1 MAAGWNF
8 ETIPDEEEEHYD
20 VSSGRR
26 RRGPFVLDVSTLG
39 LPINSYV
46 PSFTPI
52 CADLVKHTAQIVVNA
67 KVVEAATADA
77 TSIKI
82 AKGSYVVS
90 GAILGNGSA
99 GATVSAINKTNADYD
114 VLTLAAAFGATLAVG
129 DVLFT
134 AKTAAGKTQ
143 AVVANSAL
151 YENHKVTSG
160 INNVALLMKAF
171 DIEPD
176 KLVTPFSANDKANL
190 PYFQFNE

>member
-1 MAAGWNF
+1 MAGWKYNI
-8 ETIPDEEEEHYD
+8 TPPDEQEERYD

-26 RRGPFVLDVSTLG
+26 RIGAFVLNVNG
-39 LPINSYV
+39 LALDSYG

-52 CADLVKHTAQIVVNA
+52 CADLVKKTAAIVVNC
-67 KVVEAATADA
+67 KVVEDAVATA
-77 TSIKI
+77 TNIKI

-90 GAILGNGSA
+90 GTILGNGSA
-99 GATVSAINKTNADYD
+99 GATVDSIDKTNADYD
-114 VLTLAAAFGATLAVG
+114 VVTLTAAFGAALSNG

-134 AKTAAGKTQ
+134 AKTTAGKAQ
-143 AVVANSAL
+143 SIVANSAL
-151 YENHKVTSG
+151 FENHKVTSG

>member
-1 MAAGWNF
+1 MAGWKYNI
-8 ETIPDEEEEHYD
+8 TPPDEQEERYD

-26 RRGPFVLDVSTLG
+26 RIGAFVLNVNG
-39 LPINSYV
+39 LALDSYV

-52 CADLVKHTAQIVVNA
+52 CADLVAHTAQIVVNA
-67 KVVEAATADA
+67 KVVEAADSTA
-77 TSIKI
+77 TTVKI
-82 AKGSYVVS
+82 AKGSYVQT
-90 GAILGNGSA
+90 GTILGNGSY
-99 GATVSAINKTNADYD
+99 GGTVSAINKTNSDYD
-114 VLTLAAAFGATLAVG
+114 VITFSAAFGAALSVG

-134 AKTAAGKTQ
+134 AKTTAGKTQ

>member
-1 MAAGWNF
+1 MAAGWTF
-8 ETIPDEEEEHYD
+8 ETIPDEEEERYD

-26 RRGPFVLDVSTLG
+26 RRGPFVLDVSG
-39 LPINSYV
+39 LQVNSYI
-46 PSFTPI
+46 PSMTPI
-52 CADLVKHTAQIVVNA
+52 YADLVAHTAKIVVNA
-67 KVVEAATADA
+67 KVVEAADSTA
-77 TSIKI
+77 TKVKI
-82 AKGSYVVS
+82 AKGSYVQT

-99 GATVSAINKTNADYD
+99 GATVSAIDKTNSDYD
-114 VLTLAAAFGATLAVG
+114 VITFSAALGAALSIG

-134 AKTAAGKTQ
+134 AKTTAGKTQ
-143 AVVANSAL
+143 AIVANSAL
-151 YENHKVTSG
+151 YERHKVTTG